1 MKHLLPALT
10 WFAKTVFTELVRIL
24 LRLVLRIDRDE

>member
-10 WFAKTVFTELVRIL
+10 WLAKTVFTELVRIL
-24 LRLVLRIDRDE
+24 LRLALRGDQVE